1 MIDFCLPSLYDGGI
15 DLTRTLGRTL
25 LKRSSRYS
33 SRKASTL
40 SVSFPRVLKLPV
52 IPLFL
57 QIIGLFILWAL
68 YRTFFQ
74 FPEWVDEIFVKAV
87 VFGGPAFLYAR
98 RVMGGQD
105 KLGLSVKNFWCGMYF
120 GLFIGGL
127 YGFVGVL
134 RSLMHGVHI
143 EPIPLFSSSAFWYQF
158 FLAIMTA
165 WWESLFFFGYIMNA
179 LKEEYRLP
187 EVASVIGAMLV
198 FVVFHAPLRILLGGW
213 SAVTFSQL
221 AILGIFAV
229 GQSIL
234 FLRTRSIFSVT
245 LSHALWG
252 MVLLVY
258 GVQ

>member
-1 MIDFCLPSLYDGGI
+1 M
-15 DLTRTLGRTL
+15 
-25 LKRSSRYS
+25 
-33 SRKASTL
+33 
-40 SVSFPRVLKLPV
+40 SFPRLSNLPV

-57 QIIGLFILWAL
+57 QIVGLFILWAL
-68 YRTFFQ
+68 YRTFFH
-74 FPEWVDEIFVKAV
+74 FPEWVDEVIVKAI

-98 RVMGGQD
+98 RVAGGQN
-105 KLGLSVKNFWCGMYF
+105 KLGLSSKNFWCGMYF

-179 LKEEYRLP
+179 LKDEYRLP
-187 EVASVIGAMLV
+187 EVASVIGAMVV
-198 FVVFHAPLRILLGGW
+198 FVMFHAPLRILLSGW
-213 SAVTFSQL
+213 NGVTFSQL
-221 AILGIFAV
+221 AILGIFAI
-229 GQSIL
+229 GQAIL
-234 FLRTRSIFSVT
+234 FLRTRSIFAVT

>member
-1 MIDFCLPSLYDGGI
+1 M
-15 DLTRTLGRTL
+15 
-25 LKRSSRYS
+25 KRLSKHS
-33 SRKASTL
+33 SRKALTL
-40 SVSFPRVLKLPV
+40 LTSFPRLSNLPA

-57 QIIGLFILWAL
+57 QIVCLFILWAL

-74 FPEWVDEIFVKAV
+74 FPAWVDEVIVKAII
-87 VFGGPAFLYAR
+87 FGGPAFLYAR
-98 RVMGGQD
+98 RVVGGQE
-105 KLGLSVKNFWCGMYF
+105 KLGLSTKNFWCGMYF
-120 GLFIGGL
+120 GLFVGGL
-127 YGFVGVL
+127 YGFVGAL
-134 RSLMHGVHI
+134 RSLMQGVHI
-143 EPIPLFSSSAFWYQF
+143 EAIPLFSSSAYWYQF
-158 FLAIMTA
+158 FLAVMTA

-198 FVVFHAPLRILLGGW
+198 FVMFHAPLRVLLGGW
-213 SAVTFSQL
+213 NSVTFSQL

-229 GQSIL
+229 GQAIL
-234 FLRTRSIFSVT
+234 FLRTRSIFSVI